1 MRRVHRF
8 GVRLVAFMLAYHG
21 RLAALHDF
29 NKLLPP
35 FADVNKEH
43 ENCSMFFMTLG
54 FYGLVQEYVAT
65 YDKILG
71 SLVNPTTTSASF
83 ALLCILQKIN
93 TETHTLSAEENTV
106 FASLSNNSGPSHE
119 GSHDCSSSVTTL
131 LCCNQLGLQLWAHG
145 SGFENHRGFQSF
157 CLNSAL
163 WIISCRFLA
172 MSVSAFKASDL
183 IFLIWFVLVDPL
195 EKLDPEVAD
204 ILVDIAENFLES
216 IIRSGC
222 SLAKHRKST
231 TLEAKD
237 ILLHLEK
244 NWNMTLPGFGG
255 DEIKSYRRQITSDIH
270 KERLSAIKKS
280 MTATEL
286 AHAKGSAGQAS
297 GSAKGNQAKTPMNI
311 IGSPNLKNS

>member
-1 MRRVHRF
+1 
-8 GVRLVAFMLAYHG
+8 MLAYHG

-119 GSHDCSSSVTTL
+119 GVYKNHPKCDHCHCIGHTL
-131 LCCNQLGLQLWAHG
+131 DKCWKLRRKP
-145 SGFENHRGFQSF
+145 SRS
-157 CLNSAL
+157 LN
-163 WIISCRFLA
+163 I
-172 MSVSAFKASDL
+172 
-183 IFLIWFVLVDPL
+183 P
-195 EKLDPEVAD
+195 
-204 ILVDIAENFLES
+204 
-216 IIRSGC
+216 
-222 SLAKHRKST
+222 
-231 TLEAKD
+231 
-237 ILLHLEK
+237 
-244 NWNMTLPGFGG
+244 
-255 DEIKSYRRQITSDIH
+255 
-270 KERLSAIKKS
+270 
-280 MTATEL
+280 
-286 AHAKGSAGQAS
+286 
-297 GSAKGNQAKTPMNI
+297 
-311 IGSPNLKNS
+311 